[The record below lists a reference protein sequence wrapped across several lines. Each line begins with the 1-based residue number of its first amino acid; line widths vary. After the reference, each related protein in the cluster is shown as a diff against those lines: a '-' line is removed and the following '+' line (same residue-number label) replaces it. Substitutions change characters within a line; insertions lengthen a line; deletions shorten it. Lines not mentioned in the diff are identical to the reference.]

1 MRLTEFEYELPQDRI
16 ALKPIEERD
25 QSRLMRV
32 DRSSGEISHHRF
44 SSLPELL
51 RPSDLLVLNNV
62 QVFPARL
69 LGRRRGL
76 TSDPHGKGTK
86 LTATIEML
94 LLKPLENDVWEVLA
108 KPGRKVR
115 IGEIIVF
122 GDGQLEGEVLARG
135 PLGIRKV
142 RFHYS
147 GRFDEII
154 DQLGHVPLPPYIRRP
169 DEPQDRQR
177 YQTIYAKRPGA
188 VAAPTAGLHFTSAVF
203 HRLGEAGIQWCEV
216 TLYIGLGTFR
226 PVHFERIE
234 DHQMEKERFEISA
247 EAVQSI
253 NEARRQSRRIVAVG
267 TTVVRALESVALQ
280 NPGELGAMA
289 GETDLFIYPGF
300 QFRWINALLTNFH
313 LPRSTLLML
322 VSAFAGQDLMREA
335 YRQALQERYRF
346 YSYGDCM
353 LIL

>member
-1 MRLTEFEYELPQDRI
+1 MQLADFEYELPQDQI
-16 ALKPIEERD
+16 ALKPTEQRD

-32 DRSSGEISHHRF
+32 GRSSGEISHHCF
-44 SSLPELL
+44 SSLPDLL
-51 RPSDLLVLNNV
+51 RPSDLLILNNA

-69 LGRRRGL
+69 LGRRMGL
-76 TSDPHGKGTK
+76 TSDPHGKRTK
-86 LTATIEML
+86 LTATIETL
-94 LLKPLENDVWEVLA
+94 LLSPLENDVWEVLV

-115 IGEIIVF
+115 VGERILF

-135 PLGIRKV
+135 QLGIRKV

-147 GRFDEII
+147 GKFDEII

-169 DEPQDRQR
+169 DEPEDRQR

-188 VAAPTAGLHFTSAVF
+188 VAAPTAGLHFTAAVF
-203 HRLGEAGIQWCEV
+203 DRLREIGIEWCEM
-216 TLYIGLGTFR
+216 TLYIGPATFR
-226 PVHFERIE
+226 PVLSDRVEN
-234 DHQMEKERFEISA
+234 HQMEKERFEISA
-247 EAVQSI
+247 EVAKSI
-253 NEARRQSRRIVAVG
+253 NQAKHQGRRIVAVG
-267 TTVVRALESVALQ
+267 TTVVRALESLALQ
-280 NPGELGAMA
+280 HPNEIRAIK

-300 QFRWINALLTNFH
+300 QFRLVDALLTNFH

-322 VSAFAGQDLMREA
+322 VSAFAGQDLVREA
-335 YRQALQERYRF
+335 YRQAIGERYRF